1 MTKRKGS
8 HSHYELMFES
18 FLREQQFLY
27 IAINEAKRP
36 IFKGEKV
43 KNFDFIVVSKY
54 GKLILM
60 DIKGKQFPYESKL
73 GKNYWE
79 NWVGLDDVKFL
90 KMWAEIFN
98 TTGIIVFPYLI
109 KYKED
114 EKSFKD
120 IFKFKGNSYG
130 IVAIEV
136 NEYHKNSKPRS
147 KAIKGTFNAISISRE
162 LFSKLAK
169 PISFFLL

>member
-1 MTKRKGS
+1 MTKRKGLY
-8 HSHYELMFES
+8 SHYELMFEN

-27 IAINEAKRP
+27 IAINEGKRP
-36 IFKGEKV
+36 IFKDERV
-43 KNFDFIVVSKY
+43 KNFDFIAVSKSR
-54 GKLILM
+54 KLILM

-90 KMWAEIFN
+90 RMWAEIFN
-98 TTGIIVFPYLI
+98 TIGIIVFPYLI
-109 KYKED
+109 KYKGD
-114 EKSFKD
+114 ERLFRD

-136 NEYHKNSKPRS
+136 DDYHKNSKPRS
-147 KAIKGTFNAISISRE
+147 RSGEGTFNAISVSRE
-162 LFSKLAK
+162 LFSKLVK
-169 PISFFLL
+169 PISFFLS